1 MPEQVVPKCRGT
13 LFIVNMAYVKKIAGE
28 GGVLQMEQALA
39 KKFPQL
45 KLTEIQDKDWVPL
58 DARIAFLELCKFEL
72 GWDDKRIIAMG
83 TDAVAHSAIVK
94 FLMNYFLS
102 IRTAINHAPEIWKQ
116 NYSSGK
122 MIILENAKGRGRL
135 AIVDFKQS
143 PILCTYLIGFF
154 QGIGTQIA
162 RAKNVRVSEEICAHK
177 GGKHCEY
184 MFVWDE

>member
-1 MPEQVVPKCRGT
+1 MLEQDAPMCRGT
-13 LFIVNMAYVKKIAGE
+13 LFIANMAFVKKIAGD
-28 GGVLQMEQALA
+28 GGVATMEQALS

-45 KLTEIQDKDWVPL
+45 NLSEIQEKDWVPL
-58 DARIAFLELCKFEL
+58 GARIEFLELCKAEL

-83 TDAVAHSAIVK
+83 TDAVARSAIVK

-102 IRTAINHAPEIWKQ
+102 IRTAIDRAPEIWKQ

-122 MIILENAKGRGRL
+122 IIILENAKGRGRL

-162 RAKNVRVSEEICAHK
+162 RAKNVRVSEEICAYK

-184 MFVWDE
+184 VFVWDE